1 MNNELTMGELVP
13 LALGVALAAVLF
25 SIYGQQVF

>member
-13 LALGVALAAVLF
+13 LAVGLALAVLLF
-25 SIYGQQVF
+25 GIYAQQVF